1 MCILQSLVQ
10 RYAGFSKKETF
21 MHIWRNIHSII
32 SLIFLAVSAYA
43 GPARYFAATYT
54 QPDGTTF
61 QARIKGDE
69 WFKLRTTMDGC
80 AITKSSD
87 GWWHYGIYDADGNI
101 SPSGYK
107 VGQAAPE
114 EVKAAS
120 RNIPYKTLSDNAN
133 RHRAVIYENSRE
145 RINAVR
151 RQVAATRSSSGT
163 TQNRGLALLVEFSD
177 TKFTYRKSDFENLLN
192 KEGYNGIG
200 SAKDYYEDQFGQGNE
215 FIFDVSDIITLGFSA
230 KHYGGNDA
238 AGTDTRPWNMI
249 AEACKA
255 ADSKIDFSLYDQDGD
270 GEVDNVYVFYAGKSE
285 SENEDQ
291 PDLIWPH
298 QYYIYRGKN
307 IELFCDGKRIDRYAC
322 SAEITGERSL
332 TGIGSFCHE
341 YGHTFG
347 LVDLYD
353 TNYDEDG
360 ENLWS
365 AGVWRTTSL
374 MDGGNYNNN
383 SATPP
388 NFNCIEREMLG
399 LSSPVMLEEGTS
411 YTLAPI
417 HLKGTY
423 ARLDTD
429 TEGEYYLFECR
440 SNEGWDK
447 YIGGKGMLVYH
458 IDKNAT
464 ELYDGKMTSKW
475 TLNTVNTDPNH
486 LCADLIEA
494 DGRSHFIPAE
504 KGQEIFKESIATV
517 FFPQDHA
524 TALTPTG
531 TPQLSFW
538 SGSTPEVSITGIK
551 AEGDD
556 ISFNVISNAD
566 VQTLPRPINISH
578 TAFPDAAVIRFSSSD
593 PTLEG
598 EPVMEWRRSGTN
610 DEFTVETPV
619 EYAPGEY
626 LCKLTG
632 LESGNISYETRIK
645 FISENSIGKA
655 EKHSFMTKRKPP
667 VSWPYIFITDS
678 TGTAGKGLELY
689 VVNASKAA
697 AIEWFYND
705 TEVDAGLDT
714 RLFPDESG
722 TLKAVVS
729 WEDGSKD
736 IILKELEVI
745 Q

>member
-1 MCILQSLVQ
+1 
-10 RYAGFSKKETF
+10 
-21 MHIWRNIHSII
+21 MHIWRNIYSII
-32 SLIFLAVSAYA
+32 SLILIAVSAYA
-43 GPARYFAATYT
+43 GPARNFATTYT

-80 AITKSSD
+80 AITKSAD
-87 GWWHYGIYDADGNI
+87 GWWYYGIYDAEGKI
-101 SPSGYK
+101 APSGYK
-107 VGQAAPE
+107 VGQTAPE
-114 EVKAAS
+114 EIKAAS
-120 RNIPYKTLSDNAN
+120 RNIPYRALSENAN
-133 RHRAVIYENSRE
+133 RHRAVMYENGRE
-145 RINAVR
+145 RLEAVR
-151 RQVAATRSSSGT
+151 RQAAATKSSSGIV
-163 TQNRGLALLVEFSD
+163 QNRGLALLVEFSD

-192 KEGYNGIG
+192 KKGYNGTG
-200 SAKDYYEDQFGQGNE
+200 SAKDYYEDQFGEGHE
-215 FIFDVSDIITLGFSA
+215 FVFDVSDIITLQHSA
-230 KHYGGNDA
+230 KHYGENDKD
-238 AGTDTRPWNMI
+238 GHDIKPWDMI

-255 ADSKIDFSLYDQDGD
+255 ADSNIDFSLYDQDDD

-285 SENEDQ
+285 SENDDL

-298 QYYIYRGKN
+298 QYYIYRGEG

-322 SAEITGERSL
+322 SAEITGARSL

-360 ENLWS
+360 ETMWS
-365 AGVWRTTSL
+365 AGVWRVTSL
-374 MDGGNYNNN
+374 MDGGNYNND

-399 LSSPVMLEEGTS
+399 LSSPIMLEEGSS
-411 YTLAPI
+411 YTLDPI

-423 ARLDTD
+423 ARLNTD

-464 ELYDGKMTSKW
+464 EQDNGKEVNKW
-475 TLNTVNTDPNH
+475 AQNRVNTDPNH
-486 LCADLIEA
+486 QCADLIEA
-494 DGRSHFIPAE
+494 DGRSDRITDWSD
-504 KGQEIFKESIATV
+504 FKESIATI
-517 FFPQDHA
+517 FFPQNNA

-538 SGSTPEVSITGIK
+538 SGAAVEVSVTGIK
-551 AEGDD
+551 AEGDN
-556 ISFNVISNAD
+556 ICFSVISSVD
-566 VQTLPRPINISH
+566 VQTLPKPVDISH
-578 TAFPDAAVIRFSSSD
+578 AAFPDAAVIRFSSSD
-593 PTLEG
+593 PALVG
-598 EPVMEWRRSGTN
+598 EPVLEWRKSGTN
-610 DEFTVETPV
+610 DEFIAEVPV

-626 LCKLTG
+626 LCKLTD
-632 LESGNISYETRIK
+632 LESGNVTYETRIR
-645 FISENSIGKA
+645 FESENSIGKV
-655 EKHSFMTKRKPP
+655 EKHSFMTKKSSP
-667 VSWPYIFITDS
+667 VSWPYIFITDPKV
-678 TGTAGKGLELY
+678 TQEKGLELY

-705 TEVDAGLDT
+705 IEIDTGLDT
-714 RLFPDESG
+714 RFFPNGDG
-722 TLKAVVS
+722 TLKAVIS
-729 WEDGSKD
+729 WEDGSRD
-736 IILKELEVI
+736 IILKELEAVK
-745 Q
+745 

>member
-1 MCILQSLVQ
+1 MCKLQSFAQ

-21 MHIWRNIHSII
+21 MQIWRNINSII
-32 SLIFLAVSAYA
+32 SLILLAVSVYA
-43 GPARYFAATYT
+43 GPARNFATTYT

-87 GWWHYGIYDADGNI
+87 GWWRYGIYDTDGRI

-107 VGQAAPE
+107 VGKETPE
-114 EVKAAS
+114 EIKAAS
-120 RNIPYKTLSDNAN
+120 RNIPYRALSENAD
-133 RHRAVIYENSRE
+133 RHRAVIYENGRE
-145 RINAVR
+145 RLEAVR
-151 RQVAATRSSSGT
+151 RQMAATKSSSGT

-177 TKFTYRKSDFENLLN
+177 TRFTYRKSDFENLL
-192 KEGYNGIG
+192 KKKGYNGTG
-200 SAKDYYEDQFGQGNE
+200 SAKDYYEDQFGEGYE
-215 FIFDVSDIITLGFSA
+215 FIFDVSDIITLQHSA
-230 KHYGGNDA
+230 KHYGENDKD
-238 AGTDTRPWNMI
+238 GHDIKPWDMI

-285 SENEDQ
+285 SENDDQ

-298 QYYIYRGKN
+298 QYYIYAGSPR
-307 IELFCDGKRIDRYAC
+307 IDLTLDGKRIDRYAC

-347 LVDLYD
+347 LIDLYD

-360 ENLWS
+360 ETMWS
-365 AGVWRTTSL
+365 AGAWRVTSL

-399 LSSPVMLEEGTS
+399 LSSPVMLEEGSS
-411 YTLAPI
+411 YTLNPI
-417 HLKGTY
+417 HLNGTY

-464 ELYDGKMTSKW
+464 EQDNGKEVNKW
-475 TLNTVNTDPNH
+475 ALNRVNTDPDH
-486 LCADLIEA
+486 QCADLIEA
-494 DGRSHFIPAE
+494 DGRSDMITDWSD
-504 KGQEIFKESIATV
+504 FKKSIATI
-517 FFPQDHA
+517 FFPQDNA

-538 SGSTPEVSITGIK
+538 SGAVAEVSVTGIK
-551 AEGDD
+551 AEGDN
-556 ISFNVISNAD
+556 ICFSVISSAD
-566 VQTLPRPINISH
+566 VRTLPKPVNISH
-578 TAFPDAAVIRFSSSD
+578 AAFPDAAVIRFSSSD
-593 PTLEG
+593 PTLVS
-598 EPVMEWRRSGTN
+598 EPVLEWRRSGTN
-610 DEFTVETPV
+610 DDFIAETPV
-619 EYAPGEY
+619 EYAPGDY
-626 LCKLTG
+626 LCKLTD
-632 LESGNISYETRIK
+632 LESGNISYETRIR
-645 FISENSIGKA
+645 FESASSIGKSS
-655 EKHSFMTKRKPP
+655 KFSFMTKRRSP

-678 TGTAGKGLELY
+678 KVTQGKGLELY

-705 TEVDAGLDT
+705 TEIDTGLDT
-714 RLFPDESG
+714 RLFPDEDG
-722 TLKAVVS
+722 TLKAVIS
-729 WEDGSKD
+729 WKDGSRD
-736 IILKELEVI
+736 TILKELEVI
-745 Q
+745 R

>member
-1 MCILQSLVQ
+1 MCKLQSFAQ

-21 MHIWRNIHSII
+21 MQIWRNINSII
-32 SLIFLAVSAYA
+32 SLILLAVSVYA
-43 GPARYFAATYT
+43 GPARNFATTYT

-87 GWWHYGIYDADGNI
+87 GWWRYGIYDTDGRI
-101 SPSGYK
+101 SQSGYK
-107 VGQAAPE
+107 VGKETPE
-114 EVKAAS
+114 EIKAAS
-120 RNIPYKTLSDNAN
+120 RNIPYRALSENAD
-133 RHRAVIYENSRE
+133 RHRAVIYENGRE
-145 RINAVR
+145 RLEAVR
-151 RQVAATRSSSGT
+151 RQMAATKSSSGT

-177 TKFTYRKSDFENLLN
+177 TRFTYRKSDFKNLLN
-192 KEGYNGIG
+192 KKGYNGTG
-200 SAKDYYEDQFGQGNE
+200 SAKDYYEDQFGEGYE
-215 FIFDVSDIITLGFSA
+215 FIFDVSDIITLQHSA
-230 KHYGGNDA
+230 KHYGENDKD
-238 AGTDTRPWNMI
+238 GHDIKPWDMI

-285 SENEDQ
+285 SENDDQ

-298 QYYIYRGKN
+298 QYYIYAGSPR
-307 IELFCDGKRIDRYAC
+307 IDLTLDGKRIDRYAC

-347 LVDLYD
+347 LIDLYD

-360 ENLWS
+360 ETMWS
-365 AGVWRTTSL
+365 AGAWRVTSL

-399 LSSPVMLEEGTS
+399 LSSPVMLEEGSS
-411 YTLAPI
+411 YTLNPI
-417 HLKGTY
+417 HLNGTY

-458 IDKNAT
+458 LDKNAT
-464 ELYDGKMTSKW
+464 EQDNGKEVNKW
-475 TLNTVNTDPNH
+475 ALNRVNTDPDH
-486 LCADLIEA
+486 QCADLIEA
-494 DGRSHFIPAE
+494 DGRSDMITDWSD
-504 KGQEIFKESIATV
+504 FKKSIATI
-517 FFPQDHA
+517 FFPQDNA

-538 SGSTPEVSITGIK
+538 SGAVAEVSVTGIK
-551 AEGDD
+551 AEGDN
-556 ISFNVISNAD
+556 ICFSVISSAD
-566 VQTLPRPINISH
+566 VRTLPKPVNISH
-578 TAFPDAAVIRFSSSD
+578 AAFPDAAVIRFSSSD
-593 PTLEG
+593 PTLVS
-598 EPVMEWRRSGTN
+598 EPVLEWRRSGTN
-610 DEFTVETPV
+610 DDFIAETPV
-619 EYAPGEY
+619 EYAPGDY
-626 LCKLTG
+626 LCKLTD
-632 LESGNISYETRIK
+632 LESGNISYETRIR
-645 FISENSIGKA
+645 FESASSIGKSS
-655 EKHSFMTKRKPP
+655 KFSFMTKRRSP

-678 TGTAGKGLELY
+678 KVTQGKGLELY

-705 TEVDAGLDT
+705 TEIDTGLDT
-714 RLFPDESG
+714 RLFPDEDG
-722 TLKAVVS
+722 TLKAVIS
-729 WEDGSKD
+729 WKDGSRD
-736 IILKELEVI
+736 TILKELEVI
-745 Q
+745 R

>member
-1 MCILQSLVQ
+1 MCKLQSFAQ

-21 MHIWRNIHSII
+21 MQIWRNINSII
-32 SLIFLAVSAYA
+32 SLILLAVSVYA
-43 GPARYFAATYT
+43 GPARNFATTYT

-80 AITKSSD
+80 AITRSSD
-87 GWWHYGIYDADGNI
+87 GWWQYGIYDTDGKI

-107 VGQAAPE
+107 VGKETPE
-114 EVKAAS
+114 EIKAAS
-120 RNIPYKTLSDNAN
+120 RNIPYRALSENAD
-133 RHRAVIYENSRE
+133 RHRAVIYENGRE
-145 RINAVR
+145 RLEAVR
-151 RQVAATRSSSGT
+151 RQAAATKSSSGT

-177 TKFTYRKSDFENLLN
+177 TRFTYRKSDFENLLN
-192 KEGYNGIG
+192 KKGYNGTG
-200 SAKDYYEDQFGQGNE
+200 SAKDYYEDQFGEGYE
-215 FIFDVSDIITLGFSA
+215 FIFDVSDIITLQHSA
-230 KHYGGNDA
+230 KHYGENNEDGHDIK
-238 AGTDTRPWNMI
+238 PWDMI

-285 SENEDQ
+285 SENDDQ

-298 QYYIYRGKN
+298 QYNIYRGEGR
-307 IELFCDGKRIDRYAC
+307 IDLTLDGKRIDRYAC

-347 LVDLYD
+347 LIDLYD

-360 ENLWS
+360 ETMWS
-365 AGVWRTTSL
+365 AGVWRVTSL

-399 LSSPVMLEEGTS
+399 LSSPVMLEEGSS
-411 YTLAPI
+411 YTLNPI
-417 HLKGTY
+417 HLNGTY

-447 YIGGKGMLVYH
+447 HIGGKGMLVYH
-458 IDKNAT
+458 IDRNAT
-464 ELYDGKMTSKW
+464 EPYDGGEANKW
-475 TLNTVNTDPNH
+475 ALNRVNTDPDH
-486 LCADLIEA
+486 QCADLIEA
-494 DGRSHFIPAE
+494 DGRSDI
-504 KGQEIFKESIATV
+504 ITDWSDFKKSIATI
-517 FFPQDHA
+517 FFPQDNA

-538 SGSTPEVSITGIK
+538 SGAVAEVSVTGIK
-551 AEGDD
+551 AEGDN
-556 ISFNVISNAD
+556 ICFSVISSAD
-566 VQTLPRPINISH
+566 VQTLPKPVNISH
-578 TAFPDAAVIRFSSSD
+578 AAFPDAAVIRFSSSD
-593 PTLEG
+593 PTLVS
-598 EPVMEWRRSGTN
+598 EPVLEWRRSGTN
-610 DEFTVETPV
+610 DDFIAETPV
-619 EYAPGEY
+619 EYAPGDY
-626 LCKLTG
+626 LCKLTD
-632 LESGNISYETRIK
+632 LESGNISYETRIR
-645 FISENSIGKA
+645 FESANSIGKSS
-655 EKHSFMTKRKPP
+655 KFSFMTKRRSP

-678 TGTAGKGLELY
+678 KVTQGKGLELY

-705 TEVDAGLDT
+705 TEIDTGLDT
-714 RLFPDESG
+714 RLFPDEDG
-722 TLKAVVS
+722 TLKAVIS
-729 WEDGSKD
+729 WKDGSRD
-736 IILKELEVI
+736 TILKELEVI
-745 Q
+745 R

>member
-1 MCILQSLVQ
+1 MCKLQSFAQ

-21 MHIWRNIHSII
+21 MQIWRNINSII
-32 SLIFLAVSAYA
+32 SLILLAVSVYA
-43 GPARYFAATYT
+43 GPARNFATTYT

-87 GWWHYGIYDADGNI
+87 GWWRYGIYDTDGKI

-107 VGQAAPE
+107 VGKETPE
-114 EVKAAS
+114 EIKAAS
-120 RNIPYKTLSDNAN
+120 RNIPYRALSENAD
-133 RHRAVIYENSRE
+133 RHRAVIYENGRE
-145 RINAVR
+145 RLEAVR
-151 RQVAATRSSSGT
+151 RQMAATKSSSGT

-177 TKFTYRKSDFENLLN
+177 TRFTYRKSDFENLLN
-192 KEGYNGIG
+192 KKGYNGTG
-200 SAKDYYEDQFGQGNE
+200 SAKDYYEDQFGEGYE
-215 FIFDVSDIITLGFSA
+215 FIFDVSDIITLQHSA
-230 KHYGGNDA
+230 KHYGENDKD
-238 AGTDTRPWNMI
+238 GHDIKPWDMI

-285 SENEDQ
+285 SENDDQ

-298 QYYIYRGKN
+298 QYYIYAGSPR
-307 IELFCDGKRIDRYAC
+307 IDLTLDGKRIDRYAC

-347 LVDLYD
+347 LIDLYD

-360 ENLWS
+360 ETMWS
-365 AGVWRTTSL
+365 AGAWRVTSL

-399 LSSPVMLEEGTS
+399 LSSPVMLEEGSS
-411 YTLAPI
+411 YTLNPI
-417 HLKGTY
+417 HLNGTY

-464 ELYDGKMTSKW
+464 EQDNGKEVNKW
-475 TLNTVNTDPNH
+475 ALNRVNTDPDH
-486 LCADLIEA
+486 QCADLIEA
-494 DGRSHFIPAE
+494 DGRSDMITDWSD
-504 KGQEIFKESIATV
+504 FKKSIATI
-517 FFPQDHA
+517 FFPQDNA

-538 SGSTPEVSITGIK
+538 SGAVADVSVTGIK
-551 AEGDD
+551 AEGDN
-556 ISFNVISNAD
+556 ICFSVISSAD
-566 VQTLPRPINISH
+566 VRTLPKPVNISH
-578 TAFPDAAVIRFSSSD
+578 AAFPDAAVIRFSSSD
-593 PTLEG
+593 PTLVS
-598 EPVMEWRRSGTN
+598 EPVLEWRRSGTN
-610 DEFTVETPV
+610 DDFIAETPV
-619 EYAPGEY
+619 EYAPGDY
-626 LCKLTG
+626 LCKLTD
-632 LESGNISYETRIK
+632 LESGNISYETRIR
-645 FISENSIGKA
+645 FESASSIGKSS
-655 EKHSFMTKRKPP
+655 KFSFMTKRRSP

-678 TGTAGKGLELY
+678 KVTQGKGLELY

-705 TEVDAGLDT
+705 TEIDTGLDT
-714 RLFPDESG
+714 RLFPDEDG
-722 TLKAVVS
+722 TLKAVIS
-729 WEDGSKD
+729 WKDGSRD
-736 IILKELEVI
+736 TILKELEVI
-745 Q
+745 R

>member
-1 MCILQSLVQ
+1 MCKLQSFAQ

-21 MHIWRNIHSII
+21 MQIWRNINSII
-32 SLIFLAVSAYA
+32 SLILLAVSVYA
-43 GPARYFAATYT
+43 GPARNFATTYT

-80 AITKSSD
+80 AITKSAD
-87 GWWHYGIYDADGNI
+87 GWWYYGIYDAEGKI
-101 SPSGYK
+101 SSSGYK
-107 VGQAAPE
+107 VGQTAPE
-114 EVKAAS
+114 EIKAAS
-120 RNIPYKTLSDNAN
+120 RNIPYRALSENAN
-133 RHRAVIYENSRE
+133 RHRAVMYENGRE
-145 RINAVR
+145 RLDAVR
-151 RQVAATRSSSGT
+151 RQAAATKSSSGT
-163 TQNRGLALLVEFSD
+163 MQNRGLALLVEFSD

-192 KEGYNGIG
+192 KEGYNGTG
-200 SAKDYYEDQFGQGNE
+200 SAKDYYEDQFGEEYE
-215 FIFDVSDIITLGFSA
+215 FIFDVSDIITLEYPV
-230 KHYGGNDA
+230 KHYGGNEED
-238 AGTDTRPWNMI
+238 GGDIRPWNMI

-255 ADSKIDFSLYDQDGD
+255 ADDKIDFSMYDQDGD

-285 SENEDQ
+285 SENDDQ

-298 QYYIYRGKN
+298 QYYIYRGEG

-322 SAEITGERSL
+322 SAEITGDRSL

-347 LVDLYD
+347 LIDLYD

-360 ENLWS
+360 ETMWS
-365 AGVWRTTSL
+365 AGVWRVTSL

-399 LSSPVMLEEGTS
+399 LSSPVMLEEGSS
-411 YTLAPI
+411 YTLNPI
-417 HLKGTY
+417 HLNGTY

-464 ELYDGKMTSKW
+464 EQDNGTEVNKW
-475 TLNTVNTDPNH
+475 ELNTVNTDPNH
-486 LCADLIEA
+486 QCADLIEA
-494 DGRSHFIPAE
+494 DGRSDLITGWPDFQ
-504 KGQEIFKESIATV
+504 KSIATI
-517 FFPQDHA
+517 FFPQDNA
-524 TALTPTG
+524 TSLAPTG
-531 TPQLSFW
+531 TPRLSFW
-538 SGSTPEVSITGIK
+538 SGAAAEVSVTGIK
-551 AEGDD
+551 AEGDNISFSVISSVDVQALPLPVD
-556 ISFNVISNAD
+556 IS
-566 VQTLPRPINISH
+566 H
-578 TAFPDAAVIRFSSSD
+578 EAFPDAAVIRFSSSD

-598 EPVMEWRRSGTN
+598 DPVLEWRRSGTN
-610 DEFTVETPV
+610 DGFTKEVPV
-619 EYAPGEY
+619 GYAPGKY

-632 LESGNISYETRIK
+632 LESGNTSYETRIR
-645 FISENSIGKA
+645 FESANSIGKSS
-655 EKHSFMTKRKPP
+655 KFSFMTKRRPP
-667 VSWPYIFITDS
+667 VLWPYIFM
-678 TGTAGKGLELY
+678 TGSRVTQEKGLELY

-697 AIEWFYND
+697 AIEWYYND
-705 TEVDAGLDT
+705 TDIDTGLDT
-714 RLFPDESG
+714 RFFPDENG
-722 TLKAVVS
+722 TLKAVIS
-729 WEDGSKD
+729 WEDGSRD

-745 Q
+745 R

>member
-1 MCILQSLVQ
+1 MQ
-10 RYAGFSKKETF
+10 
-21 MHIWRNIHSII
+21 IWRNINSII
-32 SLIFLAVSAYA
+32 SLILLAVSVYA
-43 GPARYFAATYT
+43 GPARNFATTYT

-87 GWWHYGIYDADGNI
+87 GWWRYGIYDTDGRI

-107 VGQAAPE
+107 VGKETPE
-114 EVKAAS
+114 EIKAAS
-120 RNIPYKTLSDNAN
+120 RNIPYRALSENAD
-133 RHRAVIYENSRE
+133 RHRAVIYENGRE
-145 RINAVR
+145 RLEAVR
-151 RQVAATRSSSGT
+151 RQMAATKSSSGT

-177 TKFTYRKSDFENLLN
+177 TRFTYRKSDFENLLN
-192 KEGYNGIG
+192 KKGYNGTG
-200 SAKDYYEDQFGQGNE
+200 SAKDYYEDQFGEGYE
-215 FIFDVSDIITLGFSA
+215 FIFDVSDIITLQHSA
-230 KHYGGNDA
+230 KHYGENDKD
-238 AGTDTRPWNMI
+238 GHDIKPWDMI

-285 SENEDQ
+285 SENDDQ

-298 QYYIYRGKN
+298 QYYIYAGSPR
-307 IELFCDGKRIDRYAC
+307 IDLTLDGKRIDRYAC

-347 LVDLYD
+347 LIDLYD

-360 ENLWS
+360 ETMWS
-365 AGVWRTTSL
+365 AGAWRVTSL

-399 LSSPVMLEEGTS
+399 LSSPVMLEEGSS
-411 YTLAPI
+411 YTLNPI
-417 HLKGTY
+417 HLNGTY

-464 ELYDGKMTSKW
+464 EQDNGKEVNKW
-475 TLNTVNTDPNH
+475 ALNRVNTDPDH
-486 LCADLIEA
+486 QCADLIEA
-494 DGRSHFIPAE
+494 DGRSDMITDWSD
-504 KGQEIFKESIATV
+504 FKKSIATI
-517 FFPQDHA
+517 FFPQDNA

-538 SGSTPEVSITGIK
+538 SGAVAEVSVTGIK
-551 AEGDD
+551 AEGDN
-556 ISFNVISNAD
+556 ICFSVISSAD
-566 VQTLPRPINISH
+566 VRTLPKPVNISH
-578 TAFPDAAVIRFSSSD
+578 AAFPDAAVIRFSSSD
-593 PTLEG
+593 PTLVS
-598 EPVMEWRRSGTN
+598 EPVLEWRRSGTN
-610 DEFTVETPV
+610 DDFIAETPV
-619 EYAPGEY
+619 EYAPGDY
-626 LCKLTG
+626 LCKLTD
-632 LESGNISYETRIK
+632 LESGNISYETRIR
-645 FISENSIGKA
+645 FESASSIGKSS
-655 EKHSFMTKRKPP
+655 KFSFMTKRRSP

-678 TGTAGKGLELY
+678 KVTQGKGLELY

-705 TEVDAGLDT
+705 TEIDTGLDT
-714 RLFPDESG
+714 RLFPDEDG
-722 TLKAVVS
+722 TLKAVIS
-729 WEDGSKD
+729 WKDGSRD
-736 IILKELEVI
+736 TILKELEVI
-745 Q
+745 R

>member
-1 MCILQSLVQ
+1 MCKLQFFAQ

-21 MHIWRNIHSII
+21 MQIWRNINSII
-32 SLIFLAVSAYA
+32 SLILLAVTVYA
-43 GPARYFAATYT
+43 GPARNFATTYT

-87 GWWHYGIYDADGNI
+87 GWWRYGIYDTDGRI

-107 VGQAAPE
+107 VGKETPE
-114 EVKAAS
+114 EIKAAS
-120 RNIPYKTLSDNAN
+120 RNIPYRALSENAD
-133 RHRAVIYENSRE
+133 RHRAVIYENGRE
-145 RINAVR
+145 RLEAVR
-151 RQVAATRSSSGT
+151 RQMAATKSSSGT

-177 TKFTYRKSDFENLLN
+177 TRFTYRKSDFENLLN
-192 KEGYNGIG
+192 KKGYNGTG
-200 SAKDYYEDQFGQGNE
+200 SAKDYYEDQFGEGYE
-215 FIFDVSDIITLGFSA
+215 FIFDVSDIITLQHSA
-230 KHYGGNDA
+230 KHYGENDKD
-238 AGTDTRPWNMI
+238 GHDIKPWDMI

-285 SENEDQ
+285 SENDDQ

-298 QYYIYRGKN
+298 QYYIYAGSPR
-307 IELFCDGKRIDRYAC
+307 IDLTLDGKRIDRYAC

-347 LVDLYD
+347 LIDLYD

-360 ENLWS
+360 ETMWS
-365 AGVWRTTSL
+365 AGAWRVTSL

-399 LSSPVMLEEGTS
+399 LSSPVMLEEGSS
-411 YTLAPI
+411 YTLNPI
-417 HLKGTY
+417 HLNGTY

-464 ELYDGKMTSKW
+464 EQDNGKEVNKW
-475 TLNTVNTDPNH
+475 ALNRVNTDPDH
-486 LCADLIEA
+486 QCADLIEA
-494 DGRSHFIPAE
+494 DGRSDMITDWSD
-504 KGQEIFKESIATV
+504 FKKSIATI
-517 FFPQDHA
+517 FFPQDNA

-538 SGSTPEVSITGIK
+538 SGAVAEVSVTGIK
-551 AEGDD
+551 AEGDN
-556 ISFNVISNAD
+556 ICFSVISSAD
-566 VQTLPRPINISH
+566 VRTLPKPVNISH
-578 TAFPDAAVIRFSSSD
+578 AAFPDAAVIRFSSSD
-593 PTLEG
+593 PTLVS
-598 EPVMEWRRSGTN
+598 EPVLEWRRSGTN
-610 DEFTVETPV
+610 DDFIAETPV
-619 EYAPGEY
+619 EYAPGDY
-626 LCKLTG
+626 LCKLTD
-632 LESGNISYETRIK
+632 LESGNISYETRIR
-645 FISENSIGKA
+645 FESASSIGKSS
-655 EKHSFMTKRKPP
+655 KFSFMTKRRSP

-678 TGTAGKGLELY
+678 KVTQGKGLELY

-705 TEVDAGLDT
+705 TEIDTGLDT
-714 RLFPDESG
+714 RLFPDEDG
-722 TLKAVVS
+722 TLKAVIS
-729 WEDGSKD
+729 WKDGSRD
-736 IILKELEVI
+736 TILKELEVI
-745 Q
+745 R

>member
-1 MCILQSLVQ
+1 MCKLQSFAQ

-21 MHIWRNIHSII
+21 MQIWRNINSII
-32 SLIFLAVSAYA
+32 SLILLAVSVYA
-43 GPARYFAATYT
+43 GPARNFATTYT

-87 GWWHYGIYDADGNI
+87 GWWRYGIYDTDGKI
-101 SPSGYK
+101 SPSGYE
-107 VGQAAPE
+107 VGKETPE
-114 EVKAAS
+114 EIKAAS
-120 RNIPYKTLSDNAN
+120 RNIPYRALSENAD
-133 RHRAVIYENSRE
+133 RHRAVIYENGRE
-145 RINAVR
+145 RLEAVR
-151 RQVAATRSSSGT
+151 RQMAATKSSSGT

-177 TKFTYRKSDFENLLN
+177 TRFTYRKSDFKNLLN
-192 KEGYNGIG
+192 KKGYNGTG
-200 SAKDYYEDQFGQGNE
+200 SAKDYYEDQFGEGYE
-215 FIFDVSDIITLGFSA
+215 FIFDVSDIITLQHSA
-230 KHYGGNDA
+230 KHYGENDKD
-238 AGTDTRPWNMI
+238 GHDIKPWDMI

-285 SENEDQ
+285 SENDDQ

-298 QYYIYRGKN
+298 QYYIYAGSPR
-307 IELFCDGKRIDRYAC
+307 IDLTLDGKRIDRYAC

-347 LVDLYD
+347 LIDLYD

-360 ENLWS
+360 ETMWS
-365 AGVWRTTSL
+365 AGAWRVTSL

-399 LSSPVMLEEGTS
+399 LSSPVMLEEGSS
-411 YTLAPI
+411 YTLNPI
-417 HLKGTY
+417 HLNGTY

-464 ELYDGKMTSKW
+464 EQDNGKEVNKW
-475 TLNTVNTDPNH
+475 ALNRVNTDPDH
-486 LCADLIEA
+486 QCADLIEA
-494 DGRSHFIPAE
+494 DGRSDMITDWSD
-504 KGQEIFKESIATV
+504 FKKSIATI
-517 FFPQDHA
+517 FFPQDNA

-538 SGSTPEVSITGIK
+538 SGAVAEVSVTGIK
-551 AEGDD
+551 AEGDN
-556 ISFNVISNAD
+556 ICFSVISSAD
-566 VQTLPRPINISH
+566 VRTLPKPVNISH
-578 TAFPDAAVIRFSSSD
+578 AAFPDAAVIRFSSSD
-593 PTLEG
+593 PTLVS
-598 EPVMEWRRSGTN
+598 EPVLEWRRSGTN
-610 DEFTVETPV
+610 DDFIAETPV
-619 EYAPGEY
+619 EYAPGDY
-626 LCKLTG
+626 LCKLTD
-632 LESGNISYETRIK
+632 LESGNISYETRIR
-645 FISENSIGKA
+645 FESASSIGKSS
-655 EKHSFMTKRKPP
+655 KFSFMTKRRSP

-678 TGTAGKGLELY
+678 KVTQGKGLELY

-705 TEVDAGLDT
+705 TEIDTGLDT
-714 RLFPDESG
+714 RLFPDEDG
-722 TLKAVVS
+722 TLKAVIS
-729 WEDGSKD
+729 WKDGSRD
-736 IILKELEVI
+736 TILKELEVI
-745 Q
+745 R